1 MSFAYG
7 HIPFSFFFHY
17 LIFPHLSD
25 YQARLW
31 DTRKLEANS
40 PLASLAHGRV
50 VNSGYFSPQSGNKIL
65 TTCQDNRI
73 RVWDYIF
80 GDLESPS
87 REIVHSHDFNRHLT
101 PFKAEWDPKV
111 SVITK
116 TSLYFEF
123 YYYLA
128 RSVP

>member
-1 MSFAYG
+1 M
-7 HIPFSFFFHY
+7 
-17 LIFPHLSD
+17 
-25 YQARLW
+25 
-31 DTRKLEANS
+31 
-40 PLASLAHGRV
+40 
-50 VNSGYFSPQSGNKIL
+50 

-80 GDLESPS
+80 GDLQSPS

-116 TSLYFEF
+116 LPCLLKIIIISQEL
-123 YYYLA
+123 
-128 RSVP
+128 